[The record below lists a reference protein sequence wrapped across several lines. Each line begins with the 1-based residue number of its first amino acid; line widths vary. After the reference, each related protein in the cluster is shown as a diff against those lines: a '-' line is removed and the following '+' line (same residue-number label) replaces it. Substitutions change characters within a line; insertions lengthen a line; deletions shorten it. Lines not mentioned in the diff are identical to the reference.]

1 MYGVE
6 KGRGG
11 KEEVSLWSD
20 TDVQG
25 CENRRV
31 RQAKKRTGGG
41 GRSVHAQSAPRHGAV
56 GPASQRRCSRS
67 SAWTRAP
74 SPRAGCTKGRA
85 LCWPLA
91 SLLSLP
97 SLAGRRPSTRCGLG
111 GGLGPAEVPG
121 HLQAAVP
128 PLHPEITLPN
138 SAFGLLLSTVFA

>member
-41 GRSVHAQSAPRHGAV
+41 GPCTRRALLAMGQWVQRPSAGAAGPLHGHVHQAPGLDAPRDVPFAGLL
-56 GPASQRRCSRS
+56 PLS
-67 SAWTRAP
+67 SASRA
-74 SPRAGCTKGRA
+74 
-85 LCWPLA
+85 WQ
-91 SLLSLP
+91 
-97 SLAGRRPSTRCGLG
+97 G
-111 GGLGPAEVPG
+111 GGLQPDVVWEEGWAPRRCRG
-121 HLQAAVP
+121 ISKQQSHLC
-128 PLHPEITLPN
+128 TLK
-138 SAFGLLLSTVFA
+138 